1 MIPGYVL
8 WKADFEPVVSGTAKE
23 VDGARR
29 ALIQL
34 TAPHLHRCQFRNL
47 YNAPTEKNVP
57 AIINSSV
64 TAVFLQKERLL
75 KSFSDSFLKFALS
88 SMYCVSSASVTVSSR
103 IVSSCAISSSSC
115 GHNGI
120 SDSLLSFGYSLSA

>member
-1 MIPGYVL
+1 MTGP
-8 WKADFEPVVSGTAKE
+8 
-23 VDGARR
+23 

-34 TAPHLHRCQFRNL
+34 TAPNLRSGQFRNL

-64 TAVFLQKERLL
+64 TAAFLQKERLL
-75 KSFSDSFLKFALS
+75 ESFSDSFLKFALS
-88 SMYCVSSASVTVSSR
+88 SMYCVSSALLTVSSR
-103 IVSSCAISSSSC
+103 ICSSVAIRISSC

-120 SDSLLSFGYSLSA
+120 SDSLLPFGYSLSA